1 MTYHQVN
8 ECGHSGAGLTINGV
22 NYPIDAEFAGN
33 ASSLSPTIFA
43 AASPTYL
50 GFGFNSY
57 ATVHT
62 PFLGTTLSV
71 APYSNNVCWAFLV
84 GGSGNFTPPPPPVC
98 TSCPITGW
106 SNTVTLPGNNNGT
119 PCNPADDYTTAS
131 IRVNHLS
138 CASITGTKSFKVIY
152 DPSGANI
159 SYGPFNYNTGVTT
172 DVSIS
177 IPYGASNST
186 MVEVID
192 AAFPCQVT
200 HGLSIPNGQYLGEK
214 DLVPPT
220 ISSPGPITVNNDP
233 GICGASV
240 AYTVNYSDNCGVP
253 TIQQTAGLP
262 SGSVFPVGTTTN
274 SFIVTDAAG
283 NTASASFTVTVKD
296 NEAPVP
302 TTSTTGSKTIS
313 VPYGNTNGWSPWIFN
328 FSDPLP
334 AGAVVTG
341 ASLSYTAVDQ
351 GWGGT
356 GDYDHMYVSGTHI
369 GDNQLFHYAQ
379 SFTINYNGSIP
390 GYNYGGNNTL
400 QMNFTGY
407 PGWVGYFRGGT
418 LTINY
423 QINALPAVKAECA
436 ATITAPTAKDNCSGM
451 VTGTTSDPLTYNNQG
466 TYTIHWTY
474 QDASGNT
481 ATQTQAVIIK
491 DVTPPVITTAPG
503 SMDATV
509 ECSDAASLAAALA
522 LAPVATDNCST
533 ATIHLLSD
541 VKTAGC
547 GSSYKQVRT
556 WNFTDASGN
565 TSVNNFIQTIT
576 VLDRTAPV
584 LSAAPAN
591 ITVDCNA
598 VPVAATLTATDN
610 CDASPVVVFAETSTQ
625 NGDINNAGHY
635 NYTITRTWTAKDAC
649 GNTSSAVQVIT
660 VHDITAPT
668 LTTPSAI
675 NAVNDKGI
683 CGAAINFAA
692 TASDICGPVV
702 ITYSQNPGTVF
713 PVGVTIVNV
722 TATDVSGNVSSGTF
736 TIVVADTENPTITAP
751 ANISVNNDAGKCGAM
766 VNLGTPVTNDN
777 CGVAGVVNNAPAFF
791 PVGTTTVTWTVTDIH
806 GNTNSV
812 SQSITVTDNEK
823 PTIST
828 VNISVNNDPGK
839 CSATVSLGTPLT
851 KDNCGVQRV
860 VNDHPS
866 ATYPVGTTI
875 VTWTVT
881 DIHGN
886 TNSTVQTV
894 VVTDNEAPVIACA
907 GNQVFCANTG
917 GNTNYT
923 IPVLSQGDN
932 CGIASTLYTVTGATT
947 RNGAGIDVSG
957 VFNIGTSTVS
967 YTVMD
972 IHGNVSTCSFTVKV
986 NPLPVASIAPSN
998 ADAFCN
1004 KLTLTGSSTLNGPF
1018 GYQWLYSTGS
1028 FAATQQI
1035 SLGLTNG
1042 DGVYSLYT
1050 TDGNGC
1056 RSEFAAT
1063 YMYAKE
1069 TLASSYT
1076 ILAGRQVELSDH
1088 NIVSGGSVGVMSA
1101 RGRAKFGEKTTVASA
1116 GAFVKAPR
1124 IDAESGVVINQKIYG
1139 VAAVGLPTMVYN
1151 TTSTRGLP
1159 NFTVRKNTTAT
1170 VSGNYKE
1177 VNIGQGAVVTLG
1189 GTVFGSIEIGQGAT
1203 VLFTSPVIN
1212 IGRLHVSGGSS
1223 AGAYTNVRFA
1233 GNSQVLVSNG
1243 VEIGKKS
1250 KINADRYKVTFY
1262 VGQKLL
1268 VEEDHQH
1275 AGEENHQF
1283 EGGDAG
1289 DGGGYFTVHGGEEGN
1304 DHGSDDGYRGEQ
1316 GEDHQDGRGTRK
1328 TDTWVNANVYA
1339 PNGQL
1344 EVQGNRDS
1352 THMTGLFIAQEIQSE
1367 KRNVIWNSYDCSVG
1381 PVVTASAT
1389 GDNTTLTQTANEDKV
1404 KVSSE
1409 ESELKVTVAPNPTS
1423 TYFTLKIQS
1432 RYETPVNLRVMDA
1445 SGRAI
1450 EARSGL
1456 HSNSSLQVG
1465 ENYQSGTYF
1474 AEFIQGSKRK
1484 VVQLIKARK

>member
-43 AASPTYL
+43 AASSIYL

-106 SNTVTLPGNNNGT
+106 SNTVILPGNNNGT
-119 PCNPADDYTTAS
+119 PCNPTDDYTTAS

-152 DPSGANI
+152 DPSGANV
-159 SYGPFNYNTGVTT
+159 SYGPFNYNAGVTT
-172 DVSIS
+172 DVTIS

-186 MVEVID
+186 MVKVID

-214 DLVPPT
+214 DMVPPT

-233 GICGASV
+233 GKCGASV

-253 TIQQTAGLP
+253 TMQQTAGLP

-302 TTSTTGSKTIS
+302 TTSVTGSKTIS
-313 VPYGNTNGWSPWIFN
+313 VPYGNTNSWSPWIFN

-423 QINALPAVKAECA
+423 QINALPAVTAECA

-451 VTGTTSDPLTYNNQG
+451 VTGTTSDPLTYSNQG
-466 TYTIHWTY
+466 TYIMHWTY

-503 SMDATV
+503 SLDATV
-509 ECSDAASLAAALA
+509 ECSDATSLAKALT

-533 ATIHLLSD
+533 TTIHVLSD

-547 GSSYKQVRT
+547 GSSYTQVRT

-565 TSVNNFIQTIT
+565 TSANNFVQTIT

-584 LSAAPAN
+584 LGAAPAN

-598 VPVAATLTATDN
+598 VPAAATLTATDN
-610 CDASPVVVFAETSTQ
+610 CDASPVVVFAQTSTQ
-625 NGDINNAGHY
+625 NADINNAGHY

-683 CGAAINFAA
+683 CGAIINFAA
-692 TASDICGPVV
+692 TASDICGPVA

-713 PVGVTIVNV
+713 PVGVTTVNV
-722 TATDVSGNVSSGTF
+722 TATDVSGNASSGTF
-736 TIVVADTENPTITAP
+736 TIVVADTENPTI
-751 ANISVNNDAGKCGAM
+751 
-766 VNLGTPVTNDN
+766 
-777 CGVAGVVNNAPAFF
+777 
-791 PVGTTTVTWTVTDIH
+791 
-806 GNTNSV
+806 
-812 SQSITVTDNEK
+812 
-823 PTIST
+823 ST
-828 VNISVNNDPGK
+828 VNISVSNDPGK
-839 CSATVSLGTPLT
+839 CSATVSLGIPVT

-866 ATYPVGTTI
+866 ATYPVGTTV

-967 YTVMD
+967 YTVTD

-1018 GYQWLYSTGS
+1018 GYQWLYSMGS

-1035 SLGLTNG
+1035 SLDLTNG

-1069 TLASSYT
+1069 TLVSSYT
-1076 ILAGRQVELSDH
+1076 ILGGRQVELSDH

-1124 IDAESGVVINQKIYG
+1124 IDAESGAVINQKIYE
-1139 VAAVGLPTMVYN
+1139 VAAVDLPTMVYN

-1159 NFTVRKNTTAT
+1159 NFKVRKNTTVT
-1170 VSGNYKE
+1170 VSSNYKE

-1189 GTVFGSIEIGQGAT
+1189 GTVFGSIEIGPGAT

-1223 AGAYTNVRFA
+1223 TGDYTNVRFA

-1262 VGQKLL
+1262 VGQKPR

-1275 AGEENHQF
+1275 EGEESHQF
-1283 EGGDAG
+1283 DGGDE
-1289 DGGGYFTVHGGEEGN
+1289 GGYFTVHGGEEG
-1304 DHGSDDGYRGEQ
+1304 DEHGRDDGYREEQ
-1316 GEDHQDGRGTRK
+1316 GGDHQDGRGTRE

-1352 THMTGLFIAQEIQSE
+1352 THMTGLFIAREIQSE
-1367 KRNVIWNSYDCSVG
+1367 NSNVIWNSYDCSVG
-1381 PVVTASAT
+1381 PVVTSSAT
-1389 GDNTTLTQTANEDKV
+1389 GGNTTLTQTATEDKV

>member
-1 MTYHQVN
+1 MKKILLFVTCLFVTILSFAHVTEIRVNQAQDGSLTWYLMTYHQVN

-43 AASPTYL
+43 AASSIYL

-106 SNTVTLPGNNNGT
+106 SNTVILPGNNNGT
-119 PCNPADDYTTAS
+119 PCNPTDDYTTAS

-152 DPSGANI
+152 DPSGANV
-159 SYGPFNYNTGVTT
+159 SYGPFNYNAGVTT
-172 DVSIS
+172 DVTIS

-186 MVEVID
+186 MVKVID

-214 DLVPPT
+214 DMVPPT

-233 GICGASV
+233 GKCGASV

-253 TIQQTAGLP
+253 TMQQTAGLP

-302 TTSTTGSKTIS
+302 TTSVTGSKTIS
-313 VPYGNTNGWSPWIFN
+313 VPYGNTNSWSPWIFN

-423 QINALPAVKAECA
+423 QINALPAVTAECA

-451 VTGTTSDPLTYNNQG
+451 VTGTTSDPLTYSNQG
-466 TYTIHWTY
+466 TYIMHWTY

-503 SMDATV
+503 SLDATV
-509 ECSDAASLAAALA
+509 ECSDATSLAKALT

-533 ATIHLLSD
+533 ATIHVLSD

-547 GSSYKQVRT
+547 GSSYTQVRT

-565 TSVNNFIQTIT
+565 TSANNFVQTIT

-584 LSAAPAN
+584 LGAAPAN

-598 VPVAATLTATDN
+598 VPAAATLTATDN
-610 CDASPVVVFAETSTQ
+610 CDASPVVVFAQTSTQ
-625 NGDINNAGHY
+625 NADINNAGHY

-683 CGAAINFAA
+683 CGAIINFAA
-692 TASDICGPVV
+692 TASDICGPVA

-713 PVGVTIVNV
+713 PVGVTTVNV
-722 TATDVSGNVSSGTF
+722 TATDVSGNASSGTF
-736 TIVVADTENPTITAP
+736 TIVVADTENPTI
-751 ANISVNNDAGKCGAM
+751 
-766 VNLGTPVTNDN
+766 
-777 CGVAGVVNNAPAFF
+777 
-791 PVGTTTVTWTVTDIH
+791 
-806 GNTNSV
+806 
-812 SQSITVTDNEK
+812 
-823 PTIST
+823 ST
-828 VNISVNNDPGK
+828 VNISVSNDPGK
-839 CSATVSLGTPLT
+839 CSATVSLGIPVT

-866 ATYPVGTTI
+866 ATYPVGTTV

-967 YTVMD
+967 YTVTD

-1018 GYQWLYSTGS
+1018 GYQWLYSMGS

-1035 SLGLTNG
+1035 SLDLTNG

-1069 TLASSYT
+1069 TLVSSYT
-1076 ILAGRQVELSDH
+1076 ILGGRQVELSDH

-1124 IDAESGVVINQKIYG
+1124 IDAESGAVINQKIYE
-1139 VAAVGLPTMVYN
+1139 VAAVDLPTMVYN

-1159 NFTVRKNTTAT
+1159 NFKVRKNTTVT
-1170 VSGNYKE
+1170 VSSNYKE

-1189 GTVFGSIEIGQGAT
+1189 GTVFGSIEIGPGAT

-1223 AGAYTNVRFA
+1223 TGAYTNVRFA

-1262 VGQKLL
+1262 VGQKPR

-1275 AGEENHQF
+1275 EGEESHQF
-1283 EGGDAG
+1283 DGGDEG
-1289 DGGGYFTVHGGEEGN
+1289 DGGGYFTVHGGEEG
-1304 DHGSDDGYRGEQ
+1304 DEHGRDDGYREEQ
-1316 GEDHQDGRGTRK
+1316 GGDHQDGRGTRE

-1352 THMTGLFIAQEIQSE
+1352 THMTGLFIAREIQSE
-1367 KRNVIWNSYDCSVG
+1367 NRNVIWNSYDCSVG
-1381 PVVTASAT
+1381 PVVTSSAT
-1389 GDNTTLTQTANEDKV
+1389 GGNTTLTQTATEDKV

>member
-1 MTYHQVN
+1 MKKILLFVTCLFVTILSFAHVTEIRVNQAQDGSLTWYLMTYHQVN

-43 AASPTYL
+43 AASSIYL

-106 SNTVTLPGNNNGT
+106 SNTVILPGNNNGT
-119 PCNPADDYTTAS
+119 PCNPTDDYTTAS

-152 DPSGANI
+152 DPSGANV
-159 SYGPFNYNTGVTT
+159 SYGPFNYNAGVTT
-172 DVSIS
+172 DVTIS

-186 MVEVID
+186 MVKVID

-214 DLVPPT
+214 DMVPPT

-233 GICGASV
+233 GKCGASV

-253 TIQQTAGLP
+253 TMQQTAGLP

-302 TTSTTGSKTIS
+302 TTSVTGSKTIS
-313 VPYGNTNGWSPWIFN
+313 VSYGNTNSWSPWIFN

-423 QINALPAVKAECA
+423 QINALPAVTAECA

-451 VTGTTSDPLTYNNQG
+451 VTGTTSDPLTYSNQG
-466 TYTIHWTY
+466 TYIMHWTY

-503 SMDATV
+503 SLDATV
-509 ECSDAASLAAALA
+509 ECSDATSLAKALT

-533 ATIHLLSD
+533 TTIHVLSD

-547 GSSYKQVRT
+547 GSSYTQVRT

-565 TSVNNFIQTIT
+565 TSANNFVQTIT

-584 LSAAPAN
+584 LGAAPAN

-598 VPVAATLTATDN
+598 VPAAATLTATDN
-610 CDASPVVVFAETSTQ
+610 CDASPVVVFAQTSTQ
-625 NGDINNAGHY
+625 NADINNAGHY

-683 CGAAINFAA
+683 CGAIINFAA
-692 TASDICGPVV
+692 TASDICGPVA

-713 PVGVTIVNV
+713 PVGVTTVNV
-722 TATDVSGNVSSGTF
+722 TATDVSGNASSGTF
-736 TIVVADTENPTITAP
+736 TIVVADTENPTI
-751 ANISVNNDAGKCGAM
+751 
-766 VNLGTPVTNDN
+766 
-777 CGVAGVVNNAPAFF
+777 
-791 PVGTTTVTWTVTDIH
+791 
-806 GNTNSV
+806 
-812 SQSITVTDNEK
+812 
-823 PTIST
+823 ST
-828 VNISVNNDPGK
+828 VNISVSNDPGK
-839 CSATVSLGTPLT
+839 CSATVSLGIPVT

-866 ATYPVGTTI
+866 ATYPVGTTV

-967 YTVMD
+967 YTVTD

-1018 GYQWLYSTGS
+1018 GYQWLYSMDS

-1035 SLGLTNG
+1035 SLDLTNG

-1050 TDGNGC
+1050 SDGNGC

-1069 TLASSYT
+1069 TLVSSYT
-1076 ILAGRQVELSDH
+1076 ILGGRQVELSDH

-1124 IDAESGVVINQKIYG
+1124 IDAESGAVINQKIYE
-1139 VAAVGLPTMVYN
+1139 VAAVDLPTMVYN

-1159 NFTVRKNTTAT
+1159 NFKVRKNTTVT
-1170 VSGNYKE
+1170 VSSNYKE

-1189 GTVFGSIEIGQGAT
+1189 GTVFGSIEIGPGAT

-1223 AGAYTNVRFA
+1223 TGAYTNVRFA

-1262 VGQKLL
+1262 VGQKPR

-1275 AGEENHQF
+1275 EGEENHQF
-1283 EGGDAG
+1283 DGGDEG
-1289 DGGGYFTVHGGEEGN
+1289 DGGGYFTVHGGEEG
-1304 DHGSDDGYRGEQ
+1304 DEHGRDDGYREEQ
-1316 GEDHQDGRGTRK
+1316 GGDHQDGRGTRE

-1352 THMTGLFIAQEIQSE
+1352 THMTGLFIAREIQSE
-1367 KRNVIWNSYDCSVG
+1367 NSNVIWNSYDCSVG
-1381 PVVTASAT
+1381 PVVTSSAT
-1389 GDNTTLTQTANEDKV
+1389 GGNTTLTQTATEDKV

-1432 RYETPVNLRVMDA
+1432 RYETPVNLRLMDA

>member
-43 AASPTYL
+43 AASSIYL

-106 SNTVTLPGNNNGT
+106 SNTVILPGNNNGT
-119 PCNPADDYTTAS
+119 PCNPTDDYTTAS

-152 DPSGANI
+152 DPSGANV
-159 SYGPFNYNTGVTT
+159 SYGPFNYNAGVTT
-172 DVSIS
+172 DVTIS

-186 MVEVID
+186 MVKVID

-214 DLVPPT
+214 DMVPPT

-233 GICGASV
+233 GKCGASV

-253 TIQQTAGLP
+253 TMQQTAGLP

-302 TTSTTGSKTIS
+302 TTSVTGSKTIS
-313 VPYGNTNGWSPWIFN
+313 VPYGNTNSWSPWIFN

-423 QINALPAVKAECA
+423 QINALPAVTAECA

-451 VTGTTSDPLTYNNQG
+451 VTGTTSDPLTYSNQG
-466 TYTIHWTY
+466 TYIMHWTY

-503 SMDATV
+503 SLDATV
-509 ECSDAASLAAALA
+509 ECSDATSLAKALT

-533 ATIHLLSD
+533 ATIHVLSD

-547 GSSYKQVRT
+547 GSSYTQVRT

-565 TSVNNFIQTIT
+565 TSANNFVQTIT

-584 LSAAPAN
+584 LGAAPAN

-598 VPVAATLTATDN
+598 VPAAATLTATDN
-610 CDASPVVVFAETSTQ
+610 CDASPVVVFAQTSTQ
-625 NGDINNAGHY
+625 NADINNAGHY

-683 CGAAINFAA
+683 CGAIINFAA
-692 TASDICGPVV
+692 TASDICGPVA

-713 PVGVTIVNV
+713 PVGVTTVNV
-722 TATDVSGNVSSGTF
+722 TATDVSGNASSGTF
-736 TIVVADTENPTITAP
+736 TIVVADTENPTI
-751 ANISVNNDAGKCGAM
+751 
-766 VNLGTPVTNDN
+766 
-777 CGVAGVVNNAPAFF
+777 
-791 PVGTTTVTWTVTDIH
+791 
-806 GNTNSV
+806 
-812 SQSITVTDNEK
+812 
-823 PTIST
+823 ST
-828 VNISVNNDPGK
+828 VNISVSNDPGK
-839 CSATVSLGTPLT
+839 CSATVSLGIPVT

-866 ATYPVGTTI
+866 ATYPVGTTV

-967 YTVMD
+967 YTVTD

-1018 GYQWLYSTGS
+1018 GYQWLYSMGS

-1035 SLGLTNG
+1035 SLDLTNG

-1069 TLASSYT
+1069 TLVSSYT
-1076 ILAGRQVELSDH
+1076 ILGGRQVELSDH

-1124 IDAESGVVINQKIYG
+1124 IDAESGAVINQKIYE
-1139 VAAVGLPTMVYN
+1139 VAAVDLPTMVYN

-1159 NFTVRKNTTAT
+1159 NFKVRKNTTVT
-1170 VSGNYKE
+1170 VSSNYKE

-1189 GTVFGSIEIGQGAT
+1189 GTVFGSIEIGPGAT

-1223 AGAYTNVRFA
+1223 TGAYTNVRFA

-1262 VGQKLL
+1262 VGQKPR

-1275 AGEENHQF
+1275 EGEESHQF
-1283 EGGDAG
+1283 DGGDEG
-1289 DGGGYFTVHGGEEGN
+1289 DGGGYFTVHGGEEG
-1304 DHGSDDGYRGEQ
+1304 DEHGRDDGYREEQ
-1316 GEDHQDGRGTRK
+1316 GGDHQDGRGTRE

-1352 THMTGLFIAQEIQSE
+1352 THMTGLFIAREIQSE
-1367 KRNVIWNSYDCSVG
+1367 NRNVIWNSYDCSVG
-1381 PVVTASAT
+1381 PVVTSSAT
-1389 GDNTTLTQTANEDKV
+1389 GGNTTLTQTATEDKV

>member
-1 MTYHQVN
+1 MKKILLFVTCLFVTILSFAHVTEIRVNQAQDGSLTWYLMTYHQVN

-43 AASPTYL
+43 AASSIYL

-106 SNTVTLPGNNNGT
+106 SNTVILPGNNNGT
-119 PCNPADDYTTAS
+119 PCNPTDDYTTAS

-152 DPSGANI
+152 DPSGANV
-159 SYGPFNYNTGVTT
+159 SYGPFNYNAGVTT
-172 DVSIS
+172 DVTIS

-186 MVEVID
+186 MVKVID

-214 DLVPPT
+214 DMVPPT

-233 GICGASV
+233 GKCGASV

-253 TIQQTAGLP
+253 TMQQTAGLP

-302 TTSTTGSKTIS
+302 TTSVTGSKTIS
-313 VPYGNTNGWSPWIFN
+313 VPYGNTNSWSPWIFN

-423 QINALPAVKAECA
+423 QINALPAVTAECA

-451 VTGTTSDPLTYNNQG
+451 VTGTTSDPLTYSNQG
-466 TYTIHWTY
+466 TYIMHWTY

-503 SMDATV
+503 SLDATV
-509 ECSDAASLAAALA
+509 ECSDATSLAKALT

-533 ATIHLLSD
+533 ATIHVLSD

-547 GSSYKQVRT
+547 GSSYTQVRT

-565 TSVNNFIQTIT
+565 TSANNFVQTIT

-584 LSAAPAN
+584 LGAAPAN

-598 VPVAATLTATDN
+598 VPAAATLTATDN
-610 CDASPVVVFAETSTQ
+610 CDASPVVVFAQTSTQ
-625 NGDINNAGHY
+625 NADINNAGHY

-683 CGAAINFAA
+683 CGAIINFAA
-692 TASDICGPVV
+692 TASDICGPVA

-713 PVGVTIVNV
+713 PVGVTTVNV
-722 TATDVSGNVSSGTF
+722 TATDVSGNASSGTF
-736 TIVVADTENPTITAP
+736 TIVVADTENPTI
-751 ANISVNNDAGKCGAM
+751 
-766 VNLGTPVTNDN
+766 
-777 CGVAGVVNNAPAFF
+777 
-791 PVGTTTVTWTVTDIH
+791 
-806 GNTNSV
+806 
-812 SQSITVTDNEK
+812 
-823 PTIST
+823 ST
-828 VNISVNNDPGK
+828 VNISVSNDPGK
-839 CSATVSLGTPLT
+839 CSATVSLGIPVT

-866 ATYPVGTTI
+866 ATYPVGTTV

-967 YTVMD
+967 YTVTD

-1018 GYQWLYSTGS
+1018 GYQWLYSMGS

-1035 SLGLTNG
+1035 SLDLTNG

-1069 TLASSYT
+1069 TLVSSYT
-1076 ILAGRQVELSDH
+1076 ILGGRQVELSDH

-1124 IDAESGVVINQKIYG
+1124 IDAESGAVINQKIYE
-1139 VAAVGLPTMVYN
+1139 VAAVDLPTMVYN

-1159 NFTVRKNTTAT
+1159 NFKVRKNTTVT
-1170 VSGNYKE
+1170 LSSNYKE

-1189 GTVFGSIEIGQGAT
+1189 GTVFGSIEIGPGAT

-1223 AGAYTNVRFA
+1223 TGAYTNVRFA

-1262 VGQKLL
+1262 VGQKPR

-1275 AGEENHQF
+1275 EGEESHQF
-1283 EGGDAG
+1283 DGGDEG
-1289 DGGGYFTVHGGEEGN
+1289 DGGGYFTVHGGEEG
-1304 DHGSDDGYRGEQ
+1304 DEHGRDDGYREEQ
-1316 GEDHQDGRGTRK
+1316 GGDHQDGRGTRE

-1352 THMTGLFIAQEIQSE
+1352 THMTGLFIAREIQSE
-1367 KRNVIWNSYDCSVG
+1367 NRNVIWNSYDCSVG
-1381 PVVTASAT
+1381 PVVTSSAT
-1389 GDNTTLTQTANEDKV
+1389 GGNTTLTQTATEDKV

-1484 VVQLIKARK
+1484 VVQLIKASK

>member
-43 AASPTYL
+43 AASSIYL

-106 SNTVTLPGNNNGT
+106 SNTVILPGNNNGT
-119 PCNPADDYTTAS
+119 PCNPTDDYTTAS

-152 DPSGANI
+152 DPSGANV
-159 SYGPFNYNTGVTT
+159 SYGPFNYNAGVTT
-172 DVSIS
+172 DVTIS

-186 MVEVID
+186 MVKVID

-214 DLVPPT
+214 DMVPPT

-233 GICGASV
+233 GKCGASV

-253 TIQQTAGLP
+253 TMQQTAGLP

-302 TTSTTGSKTIS
+302 TTSVTGSKTIS
-313 VPYGNTNGWSPWIFN
+313 VPYGNTNSWSPWIFN

-423 QINALPAVKAECA
+423 QINALPAVTAECA

-451 VTGTTSDPLTYNNQG
+451 VTGTTSDPLTYSNQG
-466 TYTIHWTY
+466 TYIMHWTY

-503 SMDATV
+503 SLDATV
-509 ECSDAASLAAALA
+509 ECSDATSLAKALT

-533 ATIHLLSD
+533 ATIHVLSD

-547 GSSYKQVRT
+547 GSSYTQVRT

-565 TSVNNFIQTIT
+565 TSANNFVQTIT

-584 LSAAPAN
+584 LGAAPAN

-598 VPVAATLTATDN
+598 VPAAATLTATDN
-610 CDASPVVVFAETSTQ
+610 CDASPVVVFAQTSTQ
-625 NGDINNAGHY
+625 NADINNAGHY

-683 CGAAINFAA
+683 CGAIINFAA
-692 TASDICGPVV
+692 TASDICGPVA

-713 PVGVTIVNV
+713 PVGVTTVNV
-722 TATDVSGNVSSGTF
+722 TATDVSGNASSGTF
-736 TIVVADTENPTITAP
+736 TIVVADTENPTI
-751 ANISVNNDAGKCGAM
+751 
-766 VNLGTPVTNDN
+766 
-777 CGVAGVVNNAPAFF
+777 
-791 PVGTTTVTWTVTDIH
+791 
-806 GNTNSV
+806 
-812 SQSITVTDNEK
+812 
-823 PTIST
+823 ST
-828 VNISVNNDPGK
+828 VNISVSNDPGK
-839 CSATVSLGTPLT
+839 CSATVSLGIPVT

-866 ATYPVGTTI
+866 ATYPVGTTV

-967 YTVMD
+967 YTVTD

-1018 GYQWLYSTGS
+1018 GYQWLYSMGS

-1035 SLGLTNG
+1035 SLDLTNG

-1069 TLASSYT
+1069 TLVSSYT
-1076 ILAGRQVELSDH
+1076 ILGGRQVELSDH

-1124 IDAESGVVINQKIYG
+1124 IDAESGAVINQKIYE
-1139 VAAVGLPTMVYN
+1139 VAAVDLPTMVYN

-1159 NFTVRKNTTAT
+1159 NFKVRKNTTVT
-1170 VSGNYKE
+1170 LSSNYKE

-1189 GTVFGSIEIGQGAT
+1189 GTVFGSIEIGPGAT

-1223 AGAYTNVRFA
+1223 TGAYTNVRFA

-1262 VGQKLL
+1262 VGQKPR

-1275 AGEENHQF
+1275 EGEESHQF
-1283 EGGDAG
+1283 DGGDEG
-1289 DGGGYFTVHGGEEGN
+1289 DGGGYFTVHGGEEG
-1304 DHGSDDGYRGEQ
+1304 DEHGRDDGYREEQ
-1316 GEDHQDGRGTRK
+1316 GGDHQDGRGTRE

-1352 THMTGLFIAQEIQSE
+1352 THMTGLFIAREIQSE
-1367 KRNVIWNSYDCSVG
+1367 NRNVIWNSYDCSVG
-1381 PVVTASAT
+1381 PVVTSSAT
-1389 GDNTTLTQTANEDKV
+1389 GGNTTLTQTATEDKV

-1484 VVQLIKARK
+1484 VVQLIKASK

>member
-1 MTYHQVN
+1 M
-8 ECGHSGAGLTINGV
+8 
-22 NYPIDAEFAGN
+22 
-33 ASSLSPTIFA
+33 
-43 AASPTYL
+43 
-50 GFGFNSY
+50 
-57 ATVHT
+57 
-62 PFLGTTLSV
+62 
-71 APYSNNVCWAFLV
+71 
-84 GGSGNFTPPPPPVC
+84 
-98 TSCPITGW
+98 
-106 SNTVTLPGNNNGT
+106 
-119 PCNPADDYTTAS
+119 
-131 IRVNHLS
+131 
-138 CASITGTKSFKVIY
+138 
-152 DPSGANI
+152 
-159 SYGPFNYNTGVTT
+159 
-172 DVSIS
+172 
-177 IPYGASNST
+177 
-186 MVEVID
+186 
-192 AAFPCQVT
+192 
-200 HGLSIPNGQYLGEK
+200 
-214 DLVPPT
+214 VPPT

-233 GICGASV
+233 GKCGASV

-253 TIQQTAGLP
+253 TMQQTAGLP

-302 TTSTTGSKTIS
+302 TTSVTGSKTIS
-313 VPYGNTNGWSPWIFN
+313 VPYGNTNSWSPWIFN

-423 QINALPAVKAECA
+423 QINALPAVTAECA

-451 VTGTTSDPLTYNNQG
+451 VTGTTSDPLTYSNQG
-466 TYTIHWTY
+466 TYIMHWTY

-503 SMDATV
+503 SLDATV
-509 ECSDAASLAAALA
+509 ECSDATSLAKALT

-533 ATIHLLSD
+533 ATIHVLSD

-547 GSSYKQVRT
+547 GSSYTQVRT

-565 TSVNNFIQTIT
+565 TSANNFVQTIT

-584 LSAAPAN
+584 LGAAPAN

-598 VPVAATLTATDN
+598 VPAAATLTATDN
-610 CDASPVVVFAETSTQ
+610 CDASPVVVFAQTSTQ
-625 NGDINNAGHY
+625 NADINNAGHY

-683 CGAAINFAA
+683 CGAIINFAA
-692 TASDICGPVV
+692 TASDICGPVA

-713 PVGVTIVNV
+713 PVGVTTVNV
-722 TATDVSGNVSSGTF
+722 TATDVSGNASSGTF
-736 TIVVADTENPTITAP
+736 TIVVADTENPTI
-751 ANISVNNDAGKCGAM
+751 
-766 VNLGTPVTNDN
+766 
-777 CGVAGVVNNAPAFF
+777 
-791 PVGTTTVTWTVTDIH
+791 
-806 GNTNSV
+806 
-812 SQSITVTDNEK
+812 
-823 PTIST
+823 ST
-828 VNISVNNDPGK
+828 VNISVSNDPGK
-839 CSATVSLGTPLT
+839 CSATVSLGIPVT

-866 ATYPVGTTI
+866 ATYPVGTTV

-967 YTVMD
+967 YTVTD

-1018 GYQWLYSTGS
+1018 GYQWLYSMGS

-1035 SLGLTNG
+1035 SLDLTNG

-1069 TLASSYT
+1069 TLVSSYT
-1076 ILAGRQVELSDH
+1076 ILGGRQVELSDH

-1124 IDAESGVVINQKIYG
+1124 IDAESGAVINQKIYE
-1139 VAAVGLPTMVYN
+1139 VAAVDLPTMVYN

-1159 NFTVRKNTTAT
+1159 NFKVRKNTTVT
-1170 VSGNYKE
+1170 LSSNYKE

-1189 GTVFGSIEIGQGAT
+1189 GTVFGSIEIGPGAT

-1223 AGAYTNVRFA
+1223 TGAYTNVRFA

-1262 VGQKLL
+1262 VGQKPR

-1275 AGEENHQF
+1275 EGEESHQF
-1283 EGGDAG
+1283 DGGDEG
-1289 DGGGYFTVHGGEEGN
+1289 DGGGYFTVHGGEEG
-1304 DHGSDDGYRGEQ
+1304 DEHGRDDGYREEQ
-1316 GEDHQDGRGTRK
+1316 GGDHQDGRGTRE

-1352 THMTGLFIAQEIQSE
+1352 THMTGLFIAREIQSE
-1367 KRNVIWNSYDCSVG
+1367 NRNVIWNSYDCSVG
-1381 PVVTASAT
+1381 PVVTSSAT
-1389 GDNTTLTQTANEDKV
+1389 GGNTTLTQTATEDKV

-1484 VVQLIKARK
+1484 VVQLIKASK

>member
-1 MTYHQVN
+1 MKKILLFVTCLFVTILSFAHVTEIRVNQTQDGSLTWYLMTYHQVN

-43 AASPTYL
+43 AASSIYL

-106 SNTVTLPGNNNGT
+106 SNTVILPGNNNGT
-119 PCNPADDYTTAS
+119 PCNPTDDYTTAS

-152 DPSGANI
+152 DPSGANV
-159 SYGPFNYNTGVTT
+159 SYGPFNYNAGVTT
-172 DVSIS
+172 DVTIS

-186 MVEVID
+186 MVKVID

-214 DLVPPT
+214 DMVPPT

-233 GICGASV
+233 GKCGASV

-253 TIQQTAGLP
+253 TMQQTAGLP

-302 TTSTTGSKTIS
+302 TTSVTGSKTIS
-313 VPYGNTNGWSPWIFN
+313 VPYGNTNSWSPWIFN

-423 QINALPAVKAECA
+423 QINALPAVTAECA

-451 VTGTTSDPLTYNNQG
+451 VTGTTSDPLTYSNQG
-466 TYTIHWTY
+466 TYIMHWTY

-503 SMDATV
+503 SLDATV
-509 ECSDAASLAAALA
+509 ECSDATSLAKALT

-533 ATIHLLSD
+533 ATIHVLSD

-547 GSSYKQVRT
+547 GSSYTQVRT

-565 TSVNNFIQTIT
+565 TSANNFVQTIT

-584 LSAAPAN
+584 LGAAPAN

-598 VPVAATLTATDN
+598 VPAAATLTATDN
-610 CDASPVVVFAETSTQ
+610 CDASPVVVFAQTSTQ
-625 NGDINNAGHY
+625 NADINNAGHY

-683 CGAAINFAA
+683 CGAIINFAA
-692 TASDICGPVV
+692 TASDICGPVA

-713 PVGVTIVNV
+713 PVGVTTVNV
-722 TATDVSGNVSSGTF
+722 TATDVSGNASSGTF
-736 TIVVADTENPTITAP
+736 TIVVADTENPTI
-751 ANISVNNDAGKCGAM
+751 
-766 VNLGTPVTNDN
+766 
-777 CGVAGVVNNAPAFF
+777 
-791 PVGTTTVTWTVTDIH
+791 
-806 GNTNSV
+806 
-812 SQSITVTDNEK
+812 
-823 PTIST
+823 ST
-828 VNISVNNDPGK
+828 VNISVSNDPGK
-839 CSATVSLGTPLT
+839 CSATVSLGIPVT

-866 ATYPVGTTI
+866 ATYPVGTTV

-967 YTVMD
+967 YTVTD

-1018 GYQWLYSTGS
+1018 GYQWLYSMGS

-1035 SLGLTNG
+1035 SLDLTNG

-1069 TLASSYT
+1069 TLVSSYT
-1076 ILAGRQVELSDH
+1076 ILGGRQVELSDH

-1124 IDAESGVVINQKIYG
+1124 IDAESGAVINQKIYE
-1139 VAAVGLPTMVYN
+1139 VAAVDLPTMVYN

-1159 NFTVRKNTTAT
+1159 NFKVRKNTTVT
-1170 VSGNYKE
+1170 LSSNYKE

-1189 GTVFGSIEIGQGAT
+1189 GTVFGSIEIGPGAT

-1223 AGAYTNVRFA
+1223 TGAYTNVRFA

-1262 VGQKLL
+1262 VGQKPR

-1275 AGEENHQF
+1275 EGEESHQF
-1283 EGGDAG
+1283 DGGDEG
-1289 DGGGYFTVHGGEEGN
+1289 DGGGYFTVHGGEEG
-1304 DHGSDDGYRGEQ
+1304 DEHGRDDGYREEQ
-1316 GEDHQDGRGTRK
+1316 GGDHQDGRGTRE

-1352 THMTGLFIAQEIQSE
+1352 THMTGLFIAREIQSE
-1367 KRNVIWNSYDCSVG
+1367 NRNVIWNSYDCSVG
-1381 PVVTASAT
+1381 PVVTSSAT
-1389 GDNTTLTQTANEDKV
+1389 GGNTTLTQTATEDKV

-1484 VVQLIKARK
+1484 VVQLIKASK